1 MARRTGAKTDPALQR
16 QLDAAKGTDRPVE
29 AVLSLRPEMSTKS
42 RASKSSSSTTASG
55 SAPSGARSRA
65 DSAIERVQKEVGSKP
80 AAVNVLENLDIVVI
94 AAQEPFMRKLLEQ
107 PEFESAV
114 ANESD
119 ETS

>member
-29 AVLSLRPEMSTKS
+29 AVLSLRPEKSTKS
-42 RASKSSSSTTASG
+42 RAD
-55 SAPSGARSRA
+55 R
-65 DSAIERVQKEVGSKP
+65 AIERVQKEVGSKP

-119 ETS
+119 EAS